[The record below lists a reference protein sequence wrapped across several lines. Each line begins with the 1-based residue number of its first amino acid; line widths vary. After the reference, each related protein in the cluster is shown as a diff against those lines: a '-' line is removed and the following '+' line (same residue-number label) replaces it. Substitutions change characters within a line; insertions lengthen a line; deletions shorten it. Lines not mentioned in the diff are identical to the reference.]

1 MRFKHRLS
9 SLINSAK
16 SSVASLY
23 QVNSVSSDKK
33 DGLTQQLLLDP
44 PPIWSRVLI
53 WSLSAGTLSV
63 IVWATLNTVEET
75 AQLPGQLETI
85 RSQVSVKSPE
95 AGSIAHVDVRQHQFV
110 SSGQLLLA
118 IDREDIIPRIQT
130 LQSKLALIH
139 QRDRSDES
147 AFISKETQLKAQ
159 IALNGR
165 LYTRLNSLYQM
176 GASTEVQ
183 VLEKQN
189 QLFQSRLDLETLRDE
204 RAKTISL
211 QQIEKND
218 LLNQIRELKYRS
230 KRFDIHSPISGSLQ
244 TLNVRSKGELV
255 QNGELLAV
263 IIPQEG
269 LVASVQVSSR
279 LSAPVT
285 PGTSAEITVD
295 AFPANDFGT
304 LKGTITSISPTT
316 SQPDQQATTP
326 AYIARINIQADS
338 IPDDF
343 PPDALRSGMGITARV
358 VLEKKRT
365 ISVVFNFLQDLFSP
379 LTERR

>member
-1 MRFKHRLS
+1 MKLKSRLL
-9 SLINSAK
+9 SLLGSAK
-16 SSVASLY
+16 SSL
-23 QVNSVSSDKK
+23 SSKK
-33 DGLTQQLLLDP
+33 LSSSKTGETPQQLLLDP

-53 WSLSAGTLSV
+53 WSLSAGTFSV
-63 IVWATLNTVEET
+63 IIWASLNVVEET

-95 AGSIAHVDVRQHQFV
+95 AGTISQVDVRQHQYV
-110 SSGQLLLA
+110 SSGQLLMA
-118 IDREDIIPRIQT
+118 IDREDILPRIKT
-130 LQSKLALIH
+130 LQAKLALINE
-139 QRDRSDES
+139 RDRSES
-147 AFISKETQLKAQ
+147 RAFISKETQLKAQ

-165 LYTRLNSLYQM
+165 LFTRLNSLYQS

-189 QLFQSRLDLETLRDE
+189 QLFQSRLDLQALRDE
-204 RAKTISL
+204 REKTISL

-218 LLNQIRELKYRS
+218 LNSQIRELQYRS

-285 PGTSAEITVD
+285 PGTAAEITVD

-304 LKGTITSISPTT
+304 LTGTITSISPTT
-316 SQPDQQATTP
+316 SQPDQQSTAP
-326 AYIARINIQADS
+326 AYVARIMIQADS
-338 IPDDF
+338 IPEDF

-365 ISVVFNFLQDLFSP
+365 ISVVFNFIQDLFSP
-379 LTERR
+379 LNERR